1 LVIAIA
7 LNSLF
12 GAGTTRFYCYGSV
25 NDGDKENFAVDINF
39 GGRVIGLPSSEML
52 IQFISLNGPCTPH
65 PSLHEG
71 ASGAAE
77 VSGILARE
85 RVFALVLIR
94 Q

>member
-12 GAGTTRFYCYGSV
+12 GAGTTRFCCYGSV

-52 IQFISLNGPCTPH
+52 IQFIT
-65 PSLHEG
+65 
-71 ASGAAE
+71 
-77 VSGILARE
+77 
-85 RVFALVLIR
+85 
-94 Q
+94 